1 MSLLVQI
8 AAEFVGKKQFRE
20 AENAVQKLQSSVK
33 KLAGAAG
40 IGLSTAAFVNFG
52 KKSAAAFMADEKAA
66 NRLALAVKNLGL
78 GFETPR
84 IERYISELSAL
95 SGVADDQLRP
105 AMQGLLQTTGSVTKA
120 QELLAQ
126 ATDISAGSGIDY
138 ETVVNDLSKAYVGQT
153 RGLTKYALGVS
164 VAELKTMKFAE
175 VQERLNK
182 QFSGANAEYLTTYAG
197 KLQLITTAAGEAS
210 ETIGKSLVESLVA
223 VFAAGDTT
231 QFVNQIDT
239 LATKIADTVAAVVFG
254 FQKLYVLT
262 SDRAILASFNPFDDY
277 EKNALA
283 AIEAAEKAAK
293 FRRNAPSM
301 GYQGSQPIG
310 IYETSAQLAARKAAE
325 ASAAK
330 RARELAALTKKNL
343 DTQKKSLALQKASKT
358 LNLDAI
364 GIEAALKGK
373 LSETDRLS
381 LNLQKA
387 LLDGNATL
395 ATSISDQLDA
405 AIKRNNELRLALL
418 ATPKA
423 PNPFSEWK
431 VPALDF
437 GGNMLGTPVPNFVP
451 PSYVTPET
459 FTSGGGMGPTAY
471 TPPAPV
477 VNVEVKVAGEDVAAI
492 ITQQQTNQSLSGSFV
507 SVNRLGRF
515 ATVPDS
521 G

>member
-1 MSLLVQI
+1 
-8 AAEFVGKKQFRE
+8 
-20 AENAVQKLQSSVK
+20 
-33 KLAGAAG
+33 
-40 IGLSTAAFVNFG
+40 
-52 KKSAAAFMADEKAA
+52 
-66 NRLALAVKNLGL
+66 
-78 GFETPR
+78 
-84 IERYISELSAL
+84 
-95 SGVADDQLRP
+95 
-105 AMQGLLQTTGSVTKA
+105 
-120 QELLAQ
+120 
-126 ATDISAGSGIDY
+126 
-138 ETVVNDLSKAYVGQT
+138 
-153 RGLTKYALGVS
+153 
-164 VAELKTMKFAE
+164 MKFAE

-182 QFSGANAEYLTTYAG
+182 QFSGANAEYLTTYDG

-231 QFVNQIDT
+231 NFVNQIDT

-373 LSETDRLS
+373 ISETDRLS
-381 LNLQKA
+381 LSLQKA
-387 LLDGNATL
+387 LLDGNAAL
-395 ATSISDQLDA
+395 ATSLSDQLDT

-477 VNVEVKVAGEDVAAI
+477 VNVEVKVAGEEVAAV
-492 ITQQQTNQSLSGSFV
+492 ITQQQTNKSLSGSFV
-507 SVNRLGRF
+507 GVNRTARF
-515 ATVPDS
+515 GTRVDE